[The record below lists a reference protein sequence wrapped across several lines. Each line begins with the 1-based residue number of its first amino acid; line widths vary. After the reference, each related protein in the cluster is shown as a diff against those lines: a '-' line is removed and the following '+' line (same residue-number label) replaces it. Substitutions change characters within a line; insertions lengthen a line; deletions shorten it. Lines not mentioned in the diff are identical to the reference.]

1 MASSSPHR
9 PSSPDV
15 LTGLPKDAPSRG
27 PPTPP
32 PAYFPRQ
39 LLPISSSNNNY
50 MMSIANNLHSSHRS
64 VNAHLA
70 ARFAGINLPLPPQ
83 HAVDAAALGWANL
96 ENYHRNRNVTGSAE
110 ASYEDE
116 EDEED
121 EDGQGSSSTA
131 RSAVTVRIS
140 TAVRV
145 RGDGNVVC
153 VGPAHPADTARAVAD
168 AVTRAITRADEEGGR
183 AGVVPMIDEEGR
195 PRPLRI
201 EIEAGIEVRGRGN
214 VLGGREVVMKAL
226 GKRRRGL
233 EEDEGEDGAPR
244 ARQRA
249 RSVGG

>member
-15 LTGLPKDAPSRG
+15 LTGLPKDVPSRG

-39 LLPISSSNNNY
+39 VLPITSNNN
-50 MMSIANNLHSSHRS
+50 MSVTNNVNSNYRP

-83 HAVDAAALGWANL
+83 HAIDAAALGWANL
-96 ENYHRNRNVTGSAE
+96 ESYHHNRNVAGSE
-110 ASYEDE
+110 EYDED

-121 EDGQGSSSTA
+121 EDGRRGAA
-131 RSAVTVRIS
+131 RSVITVRIS

-145 RGDGNVVC
+145 HGDGNMVC
-153 VGPAHPADTARAVAD
+153 VGPAHPADTARAVAI

-214 VLGGREVVMKAL
+214 VLGGQEVVMRAL

-233 EEDEGEDGAPR
+233 EEEEESERRAPR
-244 ARQRA
+244 ARRRA
-249 RSVGG
+249 RSVGV